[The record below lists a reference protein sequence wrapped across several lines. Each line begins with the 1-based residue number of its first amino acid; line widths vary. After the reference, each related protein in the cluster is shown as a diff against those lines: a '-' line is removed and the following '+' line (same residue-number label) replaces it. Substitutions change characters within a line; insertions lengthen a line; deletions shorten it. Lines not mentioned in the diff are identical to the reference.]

1 MNLSYSKFRKISS
14 LLIKNEV
21 LRDSLQDL
29 LEGKEVGITE
39 LGLLDLLEEAELDT
53 QIIEILTDSNTDDIS
68 AEEGIKIL
76 LDFFLSIKNSFQS
89 LRKLLLSL
97 GFNLQAKTNTV

>member
-1 MNLSYSKFRKISS
+1 MKLSYSKFRKIGS
-14 LLIKNEV
+14 LLIKNEI

-39 LGLLDLLEEAELDT
+39 LGLLDMLEKAELDI
-53 QIIEILTDSNTDDIS
+53 QIIEILTDSNYEDIS
-68 AEEGIKIL
+68 AEEGMKIL

-89 LRKLLLSL
+89 LKKLLLSL
-97 GFNLQAKTNTV
+97 GFNLQAKTSTV

>member
-1 MNLSYSKFRKISS
+1 MNLSYSNFRKISS

-97 GFNLQAKTNTV
+97 GFNLQAKTSTV